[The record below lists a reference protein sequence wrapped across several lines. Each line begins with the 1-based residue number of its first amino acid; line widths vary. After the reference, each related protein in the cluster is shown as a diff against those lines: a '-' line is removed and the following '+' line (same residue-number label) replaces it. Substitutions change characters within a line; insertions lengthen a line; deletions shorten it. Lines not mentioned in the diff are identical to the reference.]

1 MNNVLSACIV
11 NAVFFYAFTHRTSF
25 RHPCHELSGTKKREK
40 VGNVGNIFGCWE
52 SGGILREKP
61 IEVLGDTSAAWKDE
75 KTQEILRLSNSA
87 ELK

>member
-1 MNNVLSACIV
+1 MFIGT
-11 NAVFFYAFTHRTSF
+11 VFFYAITQRTSF
-25 RHPCHELSGTKKREK
+25 RHPCHELSGTKKREQ

-61 IEVLGDTSAAWKDE
+61 IEVLGDTDACEDE